1 MVHPGTEAGTKQRK
15 SRKRSIAL
23 GIFLIVLVAAY
34 TAGWFYVADRLQTRA
49 TADMAKLS
57 AQGIGVRCEDLRTS
71 GYPLRVNVVCDSIS
85 CFLTGYDEVKAS
97 LEKNLGIGMGQTTTD
112 NRFTLLPI
120 CCLGACDK
128 GPTMMINDDLHGD
141 LTPQKIAGLLEAYK

>member
-1 MVHPGTEAGTKQRK
+1 M
-15 SRKRSIAL
+15 I
-23 GIFLIVLVAAY
+23 GITAAEVEGVATFYSLIYRRPV
-34 TAGWFYVADRLQTRA
+34 GR
-49 TADMAKLS
+49 
-57 AQGIGVRCEDLRTS
+57 
-71 GYPLRVNVVCDSIS
+71 NVIKVCDSIS

-97 LEKNLGIGMGQTTTD
+97 LEKNLGIGMGQTTSD

-141 LTPQKIAGLLEAYK
+141 LTPQGIAALLETYK